1 MTYQTMSL
9 LKTYKYNNVSYSSEL
24 DFKNQTIEF
33 SVDNPR
39 KNIRPESVY
48 KYFSFNKLSLDAF
61 INHYL
66 FSSHP
71 MKLNDKYD
79 CAGDLIDYS
88 NLNLDIF
95 IHHLSKELGLFTEDK
110 IADLFNSGNKWVLD
124 RSTADLYHIR
134 LFMKF
139 GLISFTE
146 DPKNTLMWAHYAQ
159 NSGFVLKMKVALLP
173 KDFFGPF
180 PINYCEKLNKID
192 FSKYDP
198 SLCILYL
205 SNVKQKVWEYENE
218 WRYLTYNKEGKYH
231 PFYSNSDLKS
241 RKFYYNPDAIEEII
255 LGYDFF
261 NLKEIDFNK
270 RTPDYDIIIFSNKK
284 SKENR
289 KLKRKFL
296 DFIVRNAIPSY
307 QVIRNRFSYLLDVKE
322 IKIEKISTNKFKVFN
337 SFKQTYD

>member
-1 MTYQTMSL
+1 MTL
-9 LKTYKYNNVSYSSEL
+9 LKTYKYNNVSYSTEL
-24 DFKNQTIEF
+24 DFKNQTVKF
-33 SVDNPR
+33 SIDNP
-39 KNIRPESVY
+39 KKQNPPESIY
-48 KYFSFNKLSLDAF
+48 KYFSLNEFSLDAF
-61 INHYL
+61 INHYF

-79 CAGDLIDYS
+79 CAGELIDYS
-88 NLNLDIF
+88 NLSLDTF
-95 IHHLSKELGLFTEDK
+95 INHLSKELGLFSPDK
-110 IADLFNSGNKWVLD
+110 IVDLYNSDNRWVLD

-159 NSGFVLKMKVALLP
+159 NSGFVLKMKISLLP

-198 SLCILYL
+198 SLCILYQ
-205 SNVKQKVWEYENE
+205 SNVKQNVWEYENE

-231 PFYSNSDLKS
+231 PFYSGSDLGS
-241 RKFYYNPDAIEEII
+241 RKFYYNPNTIEEII

-261 NLKEIDFNK
+261 NPKEIDFNK
-270 RTPDYDIIIFSNKK
+270 RTPDYDIINLSNKK

-289 KLKRKFL
+289 KYKRKLL
-296 DFIVRNAIPSY
+296 DFIVRNGISSY

-322 IKIEKISTNKFKVFN
+322 IKIEKISPNIFKVFN
-337 SFKQTYD
+337 SFKQIND